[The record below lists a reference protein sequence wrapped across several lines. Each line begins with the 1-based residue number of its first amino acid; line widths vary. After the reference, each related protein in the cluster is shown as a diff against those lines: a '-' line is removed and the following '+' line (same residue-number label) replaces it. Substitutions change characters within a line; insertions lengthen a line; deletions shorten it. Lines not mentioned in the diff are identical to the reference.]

1 MYYSTL
7 LAIESAHKYIQNHNP
22 KYYKLQLSTA
32 DIGNMQYETES
43 IYVDS
48 GWYWDARAK
57 CRKNKEVGRKY
68 TFFCFSRAS
77 IKDIV
82 RFFNSSAILDIQFG
96 THEYDWNY
104 VEKRITLIID
114 TRYPLKFKI
123 EIFARGIGDSE
134 PHIITY
140 HGRAKNLN
148 RRTPI
153 TLSTGTNIFFVFR

>member
-1 MYYSTL
+1 MAITTKVNLIAVNKNYICYTVRGDMVRVLNRKSASRGL
-7 LAIESAHKYIQNHNP
+7 LRGH
-22 KYYKLQLSTA
+22 T
-32 DIGNMQYETES
+32 
-43 IYVDS
+43 
-48 GWYWDARAK
+48 
-57 CRKNKEVGRKY
+57 
-68 TFFCFSRAS
+68 
-77 IKDIV
+77 
-82 RFFNSSAILDIQFG
+82 SAILDIQFG